1 MEMKLRKEPF
11 EQIRSGKKKIEI
23 RLFDEK
29 RQTLKIGDK
38 LLFTLVDDETQYIQ
52 TTVVGLY
59 PFKSFKDLF
68 LSPLAA
74 ATGFDEFD
82 PDGNAQKMYAYYPP
96 EEEARYGVL
105 AIEIRLLS
113 E

>member
-29 RQTLKIGDK
+29 RQTLKIGDE
-38 LLFTLVDDETQYIQ
+38 LLFTLVDDETQRIQ

-59 PFKSFKDLF
+59 PFKSFRNLF
-68 LSPLAA
+68 LSPLAG
-74 ATGFDEFD
+74 ATGFDESD
-82 PDGNAQKMYAYYPP
+82 PDGNVQKMYAYYPP

-105 AIEIRLLS
+105 AIEIMLVK
-113 E
+113 